1 MNISPSTPEGSDGLG
16 RIDGQANPA
25 LVPPSLSPDVQV
37 QIGRRL
43 VAAYDH
49 VLHQPVPDRFR
60 LLLDELDRKSQD
72 GSQDASKDAGD
83 RPLHTSSGTKGD
95 SK

>member
-1 MNISPSTPEGSDGLG
+1 MNISPSTSDGPDVLARNG
-16 RIDGQANPA
+16 GQALPASQQPA
-25 LVPPSLSPDVQV
+25 LAPDIQV

-72 GSQDASKDAGD
+72 ESDALPDAG
-83 RPLHTSSGTKGD
+83 PGNKGD
-95 SK
+95 ST